1 MLGGGVVLFF
11 EMGGGVVLSVN
22 PRTRK
27 LNFDGQEEGEDTP
40 MHIYRTRNPGRPN
53 MLWGLYDVRVTRFL
67 DECKFHGG
75 VKGPFFAN

>member
-40 MHIYRTRNPGRPN
+40 MHIQPDKKSRPSKYALGSCN
-53 MLWGLYDVRVTRFL
+53 TL
-67 DECKFHGG
+67 
-75 VKGPFFAN
+75 